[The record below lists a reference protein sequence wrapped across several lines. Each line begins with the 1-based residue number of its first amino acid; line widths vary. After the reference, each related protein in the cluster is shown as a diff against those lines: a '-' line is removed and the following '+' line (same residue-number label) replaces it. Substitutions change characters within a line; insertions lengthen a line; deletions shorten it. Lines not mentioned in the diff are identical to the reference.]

1 VPQAVVAVGLFKT
14 FYLTE
19 NGEQI
24 NINFCQEGQAVG
36 DYMALFDFVWL
47 IAVCFRHRRKITEY
61 RVLVD
66 GQLFVNR

>member
-1 VPQAVVAVGLFKT
+1 MAVVAVGLFKT

-66 GQLFVNR
+66 GKLFVNR